1 MLRNPIAALTGSIL
15 LIMPMSAWS
24 SPTLEINIAQAKP
37 RPRGTSVGLL
47 SEHRRLA
54 RRQYDSPIEE
64 ALLALSH
71 QDGYNNEQTIARGKR
86 FCEQMEA
93 GNDFANDLAYYL
105 SSGAGDDPPVDSIT
119 RRENR
124 KLIAYSAL
132 RGFCTPGQAG
142 VRNRTGQF
150 SSLNHSLKSAY
161 FPGWN

>member
-1 MLRNPIAALTGSIL
+1 MLRNSIAALGGSIL
-15 LIMPMSAWS
+15 LSIPMSAWS
-24 SPTLEINIAQAKP
+24 SPTPEIYIAQAKP

-47 SEHRRLA
+47 SEYRRLA
-54 RRQYDSPIEE
+54 RRQYDSPMEE

-93 GNDFANDLAYYL
+93 GNDFASDLIQYL
-105 SSGAGDDPPVDSIT
+105 YSGADDDWEIPPHI
-119 RRENR
+119 RGENR

-142 VRNRTGQF
+142 VRNRTGQL